1 MRPGSVIVDL
11 AVERGGNVEGA
22 QARRGRRGRTASR
35 SSAISTCR
43 AGSPPRPPRLYA
55 KNLYNFLEILIDKKT
70 KALAVNWDDEIV
82 KATALTRDGA
92 VVHPNFKPKSAA

>member
-1 MRPGSVIVDL
+1 MSR
-11 AVERGGNVEGA
+11 
-22 QARRGRRGRTASR
+22 ARSPARWPRSTASR

-43 AGSPPRPPRLYA
+43 AASPASASGLYA

-70 KALAVNWDDEIV
+70 KALAVKWDDEIV

-92 VVHPNFKPKSAA
+92 VVHPSFSRRARRKCVNGTALARRRRIA